1 MLILP
6 AFIISYLFCYL
17 EITATQTIKL
27 FYNVFLLNK
36 DIPKYL
42 L

>member
-1 MLILP
+1 MLP
-6 AFIISYLFCYL
+6 AFMVSFLFCYL

-27 FYNVFLLNK
+27 FYSVFLLNK
-36 DIPKYL
+36 DISKYL